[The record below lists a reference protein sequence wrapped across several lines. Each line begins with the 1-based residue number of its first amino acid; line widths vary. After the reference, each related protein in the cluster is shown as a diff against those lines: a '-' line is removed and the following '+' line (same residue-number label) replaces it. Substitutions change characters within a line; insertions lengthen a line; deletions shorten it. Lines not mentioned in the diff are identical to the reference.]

1 MNIVKYHVAAL
12 EEITPDLKEINKVSL
27 IDKSAESKASKF
39 LDFQKIQI
47 NKLCFSYNNKQI
59 PTLDNITATI
69 NRGEK
74 IAITGPS
81 GSGKSTLINIISCLI
96 KQRSGEIL
104 IDGEELN
111 KGDYSEWQRL
121 IGFVPQNVYLT
132 KKTLKENIAFGERM
146 GEIKD
151 TKIKELIKFSQLT
164 DVVENLPNKENTFI
178 GERGVKL
185 SGCQQQRIGIA
196 RALYN
201 DPKILIFDEATNA
214 LDVLT
219 ENDILKSINNLNK
232 ISQFL

>member
-164 DVVENLPNKENTFI
+164 DVVSTIRNTFI
-178 GERGVKL
+178 GEGVKL
-185 SGCQQQRIGIA
+185 SGGQQQRIGIA

-219 ENDILKSINNLNK
+219 ENDILK
-232 ISQFL
+232 

>member
-1 MNIVKYHVAAL
+1 M
-12 EEITPDLKEINKVSL
+12 
-27 IDKSAESKASKF
+27 
-39 LDFQKIQI
+39 
-47 NKLCFSYNNKQI
+47 
-59 PTLDNITATI
+59 
-69 NRGEK
+69 
-74 IAITGPS
+74 
-81 GSGKSTLINIISCLI
+81 
-96 KQRSGEIL
+96 
-104 IDGEELN
+104 
-111 KGDYSEWQRL
+111 
-121 IGFVPQNVYLT
+121 PQNVYLT

-185 SGCQQQRIGIA
+185 SGGQQQRIGIA

-232 ISQFL
+232 DITIFMIAHRLDVVKKISLKIIFLNQGKLDGFGSFNESLKTTMVILKIY

>member
-74 IAITGPS
+74 IVITGPS

-96 KQRSGEIL
+96 KQRSGEML

-121 IGFVPQNVYLT
+121 IGFIAT
-132 KKTLKENIAFGERM
+132 KCLPNKEKTLKENIAFGERM

-185 SGCQQQRIGIA
+185 S
-196 RALYN
+196 
-201 DPKILIFDEATNA
+201 EA
-214 LDVLT
+214 
-219 ENDILKSINNLNK
+219 NNNE
-232 ISQFL
+232 